1 MTKFILSL
9 ETTVDYD
16 KAIEVGGTTNK
27 EEAIEGLKKVLE
39 ELKEFILEGQE
50 LEDWIEVKT
59 SFREEE

>member
-16 KAIEVGGTTNK
+16 KAVEAGGTTNK
-27 EEAIEGLKKVLE
+27 EEAINGLKKVLE

>member
-9 ETTVDYD
+9 ETTIDYD
-16 KAIEVGGTTNK
+16 KVIEVGGTTNK
-27 EEAIEGLKKVLE
+27 EESINGLKKVLE